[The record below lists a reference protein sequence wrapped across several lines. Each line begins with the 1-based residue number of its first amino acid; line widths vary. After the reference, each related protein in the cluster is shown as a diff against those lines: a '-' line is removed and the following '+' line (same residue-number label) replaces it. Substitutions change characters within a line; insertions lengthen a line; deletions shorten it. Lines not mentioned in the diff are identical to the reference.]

1 MDVVEFSW
9 EGGMMYFIW
18 CFHHLVL
25 IMMTMMMMMTT
36 KGWFDLGR
44 KDKRLVAEAA
54 NKTAATLQALE
65 KSLKAAE
72 AKKLFWVESGAKKK
86 KHWELNEI

>member
-9 EGGMMYFIW
+9 EGGMMYFIIW

-25 IMMTMMMMMTT
+25 IMMTMMMMMMMMMMT

-72 AKKLFWVESGAKKK
+72 AKKLFWVERKRNT
-86 KHWELNEI
+86 EN